1 MFLFEFFYNC
11 NLLLLQ
17 CQVIRNILKLYH
29 GFYIC
34 YTHYTPDNLLYN
46 SFIYIN
52 NSVSFVYLLY
62 IDISFYSLFICK
74 II

>member
-1 MFLFEFFYNC
+1 MFLFD
-11 NLLLLQ
+11 LLITVIPY
-17 CQVIRNILKLYH
+17 CFNVQVIRNILKLYH

-34 YTHYTPDNLLYN
+34 YTHYTLDNLLYN
-46 SFIYIN
+46 SFICIN